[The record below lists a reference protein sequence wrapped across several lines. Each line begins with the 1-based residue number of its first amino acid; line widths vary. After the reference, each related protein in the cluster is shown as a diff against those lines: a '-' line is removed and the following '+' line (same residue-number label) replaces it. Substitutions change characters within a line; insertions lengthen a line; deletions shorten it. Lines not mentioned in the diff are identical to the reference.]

1 MRSNYAKALVLL
13 PSNGEDK
20 ILSGILE
27 RVPSSRKA
35 FQWNALKLWRYR
47 KEYLNN
53 DFLERLEKQGFVEW
67 HNTKHTSKN
76 DIALVYEVLACIT

>member
-1 MRSNYAKALVLL
+1 MRSNYATALVLL

-27 RVPSSRKA
+27 RAPSSRKA

-47 KEYLNN
+47 KECLNN

-76 DIALVYEVLACIT
+76 DITLVYEVLACIT